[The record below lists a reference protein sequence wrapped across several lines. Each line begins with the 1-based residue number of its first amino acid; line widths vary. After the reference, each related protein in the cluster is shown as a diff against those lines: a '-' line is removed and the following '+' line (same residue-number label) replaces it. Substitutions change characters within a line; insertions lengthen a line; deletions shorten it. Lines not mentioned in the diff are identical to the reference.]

1 MFLIPILSY
10 SLQLLLKEWNQ
21 VITFLKHS
29 QAPHTNSLNA
39 LIVNFAKKK
48 NTHLINQIVILYF
61 LSDTGT

>member
-29 QAPHTNSLNA
+29 QVPHTNSLNA
-39 LIVNFAKKK
+39 LIVNFAKKNLTK
-48 NTHLINQIVILYF
+48 
-61 LSDTGT
+61 

>member
-21 VITFLKHS
+21 VITYLKHS

-39 LIVNFAKKK
+39 LIVNFAKK
-48 NTHLINQIVILYF
+48 NPA
-61 LSDTGT
+61 

>member
-48 NTHLINQIVILYF
+48 THLINQIVILYF
-61 LSDTGT
+61 LSDT

>member
-48 NTHLINQIVILYF
+48 PRLINQIVILYF
-61 LSDTGT
+61 LSDT